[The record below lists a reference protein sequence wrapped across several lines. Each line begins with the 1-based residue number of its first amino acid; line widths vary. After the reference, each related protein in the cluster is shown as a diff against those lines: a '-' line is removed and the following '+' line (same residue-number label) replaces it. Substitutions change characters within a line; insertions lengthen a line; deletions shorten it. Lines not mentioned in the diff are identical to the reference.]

1 MAPFGAVEADRYD
14 HSLHS
19 GTSFIGCGV
28 DLIHVADL
36 VGFELQPGL
45 EIAFDVK
52 GVFRVGVSGVLVVGV
67 LGDVVLVRQKRA
79 HTTQLQDALA
89 AVHDGQLIL
98 AHKLFATMSSDE
110 FKIGKKIPLLVMRR
124 GIKCDIQKLDSQLL
138 NNIA

>member
-67 LGDVVLVRQKRA
+67 LGDVVLVDKNGRTPRSCKMHLPPSMTA
-79 HTTQLQDALA
+79 SSSW
-89 AVHDGQLIL
+89 LI
-98 AHKLFATMSSDE
+98 SS
-110 FKIGKKIPLLVMRR
+110 FP
-124 GIKCDIQKLDSQLL
+124 SF
-138 NNIA
+138 

>member
-67 LGDVVLVRQKRA
+67 LGDVVLVREERPHPA
-79 HTTQLQDALA
+79 QLQDALA

-98 AHKLFATMSSDE
+98 AHKLFAIMSSDE
-110 FKIGKKIPLLVMRR
+110 LKNATEEIYL
-124 GIKCDIQKLDSQLL
+124 Q
-138 NNIA
+138 

>member
-110 FKIGKKIPLLVMRR
+110 FKKG
-124 GIKCDIQKLDSQLL
+124 QK
-138 NNIA
+138 NNPSP

>member
-98 AHKLFATMSSDE
+98 AHKLFPQFLIVERVGSLPPTALT
-110 FKIGKKIPLLVMRR
+110 GVVGVMR
-124 GIKCDIQKLDSQLL
+124 
-138 NNIA
+138 

>member
-45 EIAFDVK
+45 EIAFNIK
-52 GVFRVGVSGVLVVGV
+52 GVLRVVVGGVLVVGV
-67 LGDVVLVRQKRA
+67 LGDVVLVREERSR
-79 HTTQLQDALA
+79 TPQLQNALA
-89 AVHDGQLIL
+89 AVHDGQLVL
-98 AHKLFATMSSDE
+98 AHQLFATMSSDE
-110 FKIGKKIPLLVMRR
+110 FKKGQKITLLIIEE
-124 GIKCDIQKLDSQLL
+124 GIFTISLGVL
-138 NNIA
+138 

>member
-45 EIAFDVK
+45 EVAFDVK
-52 GVFRVGVSGVLVVGV
+52 GVLRVGVSGVLVVGV
-67 LGDVVLVRQKRA
+67 LGDVVLVRQKRPHPA
-79 HTTQLQDALA
+79 QLQDALA

-98 AHKLFATMSSDE
+98 AHKLFAIMSSDE
-110 FKIGKKIPLLVMRR
+110 FNNFGFVYCIKDGLVCIATILMLR
-124 GIKCDIQKLDSQLL
+124 GA
-138 NNIA
+138 N